1 MFYVLGN
8 LIVGL
13 HVFIL
18 IYSTYQ
24 HKIVKGLIFTMALP
38 KDKLNPAWVFQQ

>member
-1 MFYVLGN
+1 MGWQN

-18 IYSTYQ
+18 IYRTQ
-24 HKIVKGLIFTMALP
+24 DCERIDFHAGA
-38 KDKLNPAWVFQQ
+38 KDKSNPVMCNLK